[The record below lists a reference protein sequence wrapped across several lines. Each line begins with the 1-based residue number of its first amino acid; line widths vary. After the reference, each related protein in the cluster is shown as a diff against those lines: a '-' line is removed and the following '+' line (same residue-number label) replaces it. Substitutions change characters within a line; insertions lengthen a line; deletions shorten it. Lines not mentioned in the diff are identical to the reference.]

1 MIHQHLCLPECEW
14 CVDIYYDVKPKDT
27 DHILD
32 LLWDLGCPE
41 RDMYKAEDLISS
53 GVPNEGLTYSNRRER
68 RTLIVITEVT
78 DPFQFLNSLSHERE
92 HLLQAIGKADGLD
105 PYGEPIAYL
114 SGDISMALA
123 KNAWNAMRD
132 LFGL

>member
-1 MIHQHLCLPECEW
+1 MIHQHLCLKMDW
-14 CVDIYYDVKPKDT
+14 CVDIFYDVKPKDASF
-27 DHILD
+27 ILD
-32 LLWDLGCPE
+32 KLADLGCPM
-41 RDMYKAEDLISS
+41 RDLVKAEDLLLS
-53 GVPNEGLTYSNRRER
+53 GIPNEGLTYSNRYER
-68 RTLIVITEVT
+68 KTLIVITEVT
-78 DPFQFLNSLSHERE
+78 DPFQFLNSLSHEKQ
-92 HLLQAIGKADGLD
+92 HLEQAICKADRLD

>member
-1 MIHQHLCLPECEW
+1 
-14 CVDIYYDVKPKDT
+14 
-27 DHILD
+27 
-32 LLWDLGCPE
+32 
-41 RDMYKAEDLISS
+41 MYKAEDLISS
-53 GVPNEGLTYSNRRER
+53 GVPNEGLTYSNRYER
-68 RTLIVITEVT
+68 KTLIVITEVT
-78 DPFQFLNSLSHERE
+78 DPFQFINSLSHERQ
-92 HLLQAIGKADGLD
+92 HLLQAISKADEMN